1 MTEIEKLLIARIQ
14 VENLQEL
21 LKGNEYF
28 PYMNLSLTKVY
39 YELERQI
46 NNHGKRNQVSGV

>member
-1 MTEIEKLLIARIQ
+1 MTDIERLLIARIQ

-28 PYMNLSLTKVY
+28 PYMNQSLTKVY
-39 YELERQI
+39 YELERQLK
-46 NNHGKRNQVSGV
+46 NHGK

>member
-1 MTEIEKLLIARIQ
+1 MTDIEKLLIARIQ
-14 VENLQEL
+14 VDNLQEL

>member
-14 VENLQEL
+14 VDNLQQL
-21 LKGNEYF
+21 LKGNEY
-28 PYMNLSLTKVY
+28 YHHMNLNLTKVY

-46 NNHGKRNQVSGV
+46 NNHGKRKTLHRR

>member
-14 VENLQEL
+14 VDNLQEL
-21 LKGNEYF
+21 LKDNEYF
-28 PYMNLSLTKVY
+28 PYMNLNLTKVY

-46 NNHGKRNQVSGV
+46 NNHGKTKTIHSR

>member
-14 VENLQEL
+14 VDNLQEL
-21 LKGNEYF
+21 LKDNEYF
-28 PYMNLSLTKVY
+28 PYMNLNLTKVY

-46 NNHGKRNQVSGV
+46 NNHGKTKTLHRR

>member
-1 MTEIEKLLIARIQ
+1 MTDIEKLLIARIQ
-14 VENLQEL
+14 VDNLQQL
-21 LKGNEYF
+21 LKGNEY
-28 PYMNLSLTKVY
+28 YHHMNLSLTKVY

>member
-14 VENLQEL
+14 VDNLQQL
-21 LKGNEYF
+21 LKDNEYF
-28 PYMNLSLTKVY
+28 PYMNLNLTKVY

-46 NNHGKRNQVSGV
+46 NNHGKTKTLHRR

>member
-14 VENLQEL
+14 VDNLQQL
-21 LKGNEYF
+21 LKGNEY
-28 PYMNLSLTKVY
+28 YHHMNLSLTKVY

-46 NNHGKRNQVSGV
+46 KNHGKRNQVSSV

>member
-14 VENLQEL
+14 VDNLQEL
-21 LKGNEYF
+21 LKGNEY
-28 PYMNLSLTKVY
+28 YHHMNLKLTKVY

-46 NNHGKRNQVSGV
+46 NNKKKRNQVPSV

>member
-14 VENLQEL
+14 VDNLQEL
-21 LKGNEYF
+21 LKGNEY
-28 PYMNLSLTKVY
+28 YHHMNLSLTKVY

-46 NNHGKRNQVSGV
+46 NNHGKRNQVSSV

>member
-1 MTEIEKLLIARIQ
+1 MKEIEKLLIARIQ
-14 VENLQEL
+14 VDNLQEL

-28 PYMNLSLTKVY
+28 PYMNLNLTKVY

-46 NNHGKRNQVSGV
+46 NNHGKTKTLHRR

>member
-14 VENLQEL
+14 VDNLQEL
-21 LKGNEYF
+21 LKDNEYF
-28 PYMNLSLTKVY
+28 PYMNLNLTKVY

-46 NNHGKRNQVSGV
+46 NNHGKTKTIHRR

>member
-21 LKGNEYF
+21 LKDNEYF
-28 PYMNLSLTKVY
+28 PHMNLSLTKVY